1 MDHKLVTPIL
11 MTLLVAWAI
20 YRRVRRNI
28 GRQRVLAGRMR
39 WRIGLLGIIG
49 ALVLLVS
56 LRQVELGAA
65 MITGVAGGAVL
76 AWFGLRYTQ
85 FETTAQGSYYT
96 PHTYIGLFVSM
107 LLLGRIAYRFM
118 VVYPLM
124 HAATQANANP
134 MLAYQKSPLT
144 LAILGVLV
152 GYYVAYYLGVLR
164 KSQALAA
171 SASPAQR

>member
-11 MTLLVAWAI
+11 MALLVAWAI

-28 GRQRVLAGRMR
+28 GRQRVRPGRMQL
-39 WRIGLLGIIG
+39 RIGLLGIIG
-49 ALVLLVS
+49 AVVLLVS
-56 LRQVELGAA
+56 LRHVELGAA
-65 MITGVAGGAVL
+65 MIAGAAAGVVL
-76 AWFGLRYTQ
+76 AWFGLRLTQ
-85 FETTAQGSYYT
+85 FETTPQESFYT

-134 MLAYQKSPLT
+134 MLAYQKSPMT
-144 LAILGVLV
+144 LAIFGMLV
-152 GYYVAYYLGVLR
+152 GYYVAYYLGVLH
-164 KSQALAA
+164 KSRALAA
-171 SASPAQR
+171 GVSPTRS